1 VTVTFGLQLASFPPE
16 LADDGDVLTFY
27 RRMVAALSP
36 EFTTLW
42 VSDHFQFGDGPV
54 LEGWTWLTYLAALF
68 PHLKVG
74 HLVLGQGYRNPALLA
89 KMGATLQFL
98 TGGRFILGMG
108 AGWHEEEYRAYGYG
122 YPSRGTRVAQLT
134 EAIQIIRAMWTES
147 PATFHGEQYRID
159 GAYCEPRPD
168 PIPPILVGTQG
179 PRALRTV
186 ARLADGWSWDA
197 PMASY
202 EPAYAE
208 LVRACGEV
216 GRDPASL
223 WLTAGAEADFPDDP
237 AAFVAEYPQP
247 AYPDIPIRPLGPTP
261 ADAVAQL
268 RPLVDLGVTHF
279 MIYPSSLRT
288 LERFSAEAAP
298 VLAALPSRG
307 TVDRVF

>member
-1 VTVTFGLQLASFPPE
+1 
-16 LADDGDVLTFY
+16 
-27 RRMVAALSP
+27 
-36 EFTTLW
+36 
-42 VSDHFQFGDGPV
+42 
-54 LEGWTWLTYLAALF
+54 
-68 PHLKVG
+68 
-74 HLVLGQGYRNPALLA
+74 
-89 KMGATLQFL
+89 
-98 TGGRFILGMG
+98 
-108 AGWHEEEYRAYGYG
+108 
-122 YPSRGTRVAQLT
+122 
-134 EAIQIIRAMWTES
+134 
-147 PATFHGEQYRID
+147 
-159 GAYCEPRPD
+159 
-168 PIPPILVGTQG
+168 
-179 PRALRTV
+179 
-186 ARLADGWSWDA
+186 
-197 PMASY
+197 MASY